1 MALAIEEPREP
12 IQIGIADRNKSLSC
26 IPYCRS
32 TRIDVFA
39 DPSMPAVTGE
49 ELAEMDLD
57 EELRKL
63 IEEMKDLSA
72 DDLQDQVH
80 RRFEYRICRACQ
92 FRFLANP
99 LGKPRERRS
108 GPN

>member
-1 MALAIEEPREP
+1 MGDSIVCDICGRATPPHAH
-12 IQIGIADRNKSLSC
+12 
-26 IPYCRS
+26 YVV
-32 TRIDVFA
+32 RIDVFA

-49 ELAEMDLD
+49 ELAQMDLD

-63 IEEMKDLSA
+63 IKEMKDLSA
-72 DDLQDQVH
+72 DDLLDQVH

-99 LGKPRERRS
+99 LGKPRVKRE
-108 GPN
+108 GDN